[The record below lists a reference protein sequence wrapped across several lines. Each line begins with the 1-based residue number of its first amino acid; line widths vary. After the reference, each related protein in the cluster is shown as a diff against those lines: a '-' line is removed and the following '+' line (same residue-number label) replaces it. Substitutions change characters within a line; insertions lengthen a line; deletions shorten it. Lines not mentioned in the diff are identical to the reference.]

1 MKLKQEYML
10 AEIAGEYVA
19 VATNSNLD
27 SERKI
32 IRMND
37 TGKLIWD
44 GIANGKDER
53 AIVSDLMDQYEV
65 DEQTAAKSV
74 ARILQQMI
82 DAGIVEN

>member
-53 AIVSDLMDQYEV
+53 AIVSDLIDQYEV

-82 DAGIVEN
+82 DTGIVEN

>member
-1 MKLKQEYML
+1 MKLKQEYRL

>member
-37 TGKLIWD
+37 TGKFIWD

-65 DEQTAAKSV
+65 DEQTAAESV
-74 ARILQQMI
+74 TRILRQMV
-82 DAGIVEN
+82 DAGIVEE

>member
-74 ARILQQMI
+74 ASILQQMI
-82 DAGIVEN
+82 DTGIVEN

>member
-1 MKLKQEYML
+1 MKLKQDYIL
-10 AEIAGEYVA
+10 AEVAGEYVA

>member
-1 MKLKQEYML
+1 MKLKQDYML
-10 AEIAGEYVA
+10 AEVAGEYVA
-19 VATNSNLD
+19 VATNSNED
-27 SERKI
+27 SARRI
-32 IRMND
+32 VRMND

>member
-1 MKLKQEYML
+1 MKLKQDFIL
-10 AEIAGEYVA
+10 AEVAGEYVA

-82 DAGIVEN
+82 DTGIVEN

>member
-82 DAGIVEN
+82 DTGIVEN

>member
-53 AIVSDLMDQYEV
+53 AIVADLLDQYEV
-65 DEQTAAKSV
+65 DEQTAAESV
-74 ARILQQMI
+74 KRILQQMI
-82 DAGIVEN
+82 DAGIVED

>member
-1 MKLKQEYML
+1 ML
-10 AEIAGEYVA
+10 AEVAGEYVA
-19 VATNSNLD
+19 VATNSNED
-27 SERKI
+27 SARRI
-32 IRMND
+32 VRMND

>member
-82 DAGIVEN
+82 DAGIVED